1 MEKKKKGNNWGGIR
15 EGQGRPS
22 KAAELKAHQLGAK
35 AIISVYGSIDNY
47 WRFIAEESMSS
58 VPHLQLLHAYT
69 YGKPVEKIDVTSGG
83 NQVPIINILYAGSE
97 KPNIDISGDKNFQSY
112 EEIEGDSRRDFGGQ
126 DLRNDAIL
134 DSPGDTEE

>member
-1 MEKKKKGNNWGGIR
+1 MSDRRENNKGTIGNKG
-15 EGQGRPS
+15 GRPA

-112 EEIEGDSRRDFGGQ
+112 EEVEDNSRRDLSGQ
-126 DLRNDAIL
+126 DIRNDAVL